1 MPVVPFTDAPNGQ
14 GKNLE
19 PVYAGE
25 GKRRARKRGVR
36 DRLRRKAAA
45 SKPGETK

>member
-19 PVYAGE
+19 PVYAG
-25 GKRRARKRGVR
+25 GGHRTRKRGVR

-45 SKPGETK
+45 KPGETK